1 MNFQVFLRV
10 LALKMV
16 HFVAHFG
23 IYSCIPQMVEEPKR
37 EMRVDRQSESAY
49 CCYCKPQPHSTLDWI
64 MEKLSYA
71 SFCANPFYVQ
81 QDL

>member
-1 MNFQVFLRV
+1 
-10 LALKMV
+10 
-16 HFVAHFG
+16 
-23 IYSCIPQMVEEPKR
+23 MVEEPKR

>member
-1 MNFQVFLRV
+1 
-10 LALKMV
+10 
-16 HFVAHFG
+16 
-23 IYSCIPQMVEEPKR
+23 MVEEPKR
-37 EMRVDRQSESAY
+37 EMRVDQQNGSAY
-49 CCYCKPQPHSTLDWI
+49 FCYCKPQPYSTLDWI